1 MSLWIHDT
9 NHVTYLQNSH
19 PNVLQRLSTVN
30 PKDVAITAITAEE
43 KIRGWFKFMDVNS
56 DCCIWAYKG
65 FKDTLTYFKKVNVLD
80 FDENAYQIYRD
91 LKKKLNNKVGTK
103 DLQIAAI
110 ALSVNVIIATSN
122 LKEIISLCCSMLK
135 AKLLMNNF

>member
-65 FKDTLTYFKKVNVLD
+65 FKDTLTSILRTVLKNEKKSYSSYKVQVL
-80 FDENAYQIYRD
+80 NQ
-91 LKKKLNNKVGTK
+91 NTK
-103 DLQIAAI
+103 
-110 ALSVNVIIATSN
+110 
-122 LKEIISLCCSMLK
+122 
-135 AKLLMNNF
+135 